1 MSRNTKRKSKGTP
14 ISWNA
19 LGSLS
24 SPTEIPLASEE
35 KREKVVDC
43 WEELDS
49 LNEAPKVEVKP
60 TLECEDTRK
69 QIFESNLENY
79 EIPEGLTWEEKQAYL
94 MRLDEEQAKLSPY
107 YRDNFEEMGLNESIV
122 HGIYSYGY
130 DKPSRVQSRAITAV
144 MTGRDC
150 IVQAQ
155 SGTGKTATFVIG
167 TLSNIREEDKFT
179 QAIIL
184 SPTRELADQTFKV
197 LQALSQ
203 YTNITSILCCGQMR
217 LEVSIPAANATA
229 NATAYATAYAN
240 ANANATPTTA
250 TGTGPKSESSLSIR
264 NAQVIVGTTGRI
276 IDCINRGQISLAGV
290 KMLVLDEADEML
302 SQGFKEQ
309 VSEIHS
315 KIPNKPQ
322 VCLFSATLST
332 EVMDYVKTI
341 TDEPIQI
348 LIRQEFVTLKGI
360 SQFYINCIKED
371 YKLETLID
379 IYKRYMCTQSII
391 YVNSK
396 NKCCWLASEL
406 IRRNHTVLYMDSSM
420 PQRERSN
427 IMKQFRNGTCR
438 ILVTTNLL
446 SRGID
451 VQGVNLVINYDLPN
465 VNNIESYV
473 HRIGRCGRYGRKGA
487 AINFITPNDYYIIQN
502 IRKFYSTEINEL
514 PEDISYL
521 MTF

>member
-107 YRDNFEEMGLNESIV
+107 YRDNFEEMGLDERIV

-144 MTGRDC
+144 MTGQDC

-155 SGTGKTATFVIG
+155 SGTGKTATFVLG

-203 YTNITSILCCGQMR
+203 YTNITSTLCCGQMR
-217 LEVSIPAANATA
+217 LEVS
-229 NATAYATAYAN
+229 
-240 ANANATPTTA
+240 TPSGA
-250 TGTGPKSESSLSIR
+250 QGVDSSSIK

-276 IDCINRGQISLAGV
+276 IYCINRGQISLAGV

-309 VSEIHS
+309 L
-315 KIPNKPQ
+315 Q

-332 EVMDYVKTI
+332 EVMEYVKTI
-341 TDEPIQI
+341 TNDPIQI

-360 SQFYINCIKED
+360 SQFYINCIKEE

-406 IRRNHTVLYMDSSM
+406 IRKNHTVLYMDSSM
-420 PQRERSN
+420 PQRERSH

>member
-43 WEELDS
+43 WEDELVQE
-49 LNEAPKVEVKP
+49 NEAPKVEVKP
-60 TLECEDTRK
+60 TLVCEDTRK
-69 QIFESNLENY
+69 QIYESNLENY

-107 YRDNFEEMGLNESIV
+107 YRDNFEEMGLDERIV

-144 MTGRDC
+144 MTGQDC

-155 SGTGKTATFVIG
+155 SGTGKTATFVLG

-203 YTNITSILCCGQMR
+203 YTNITSTLCCGQMR
-217 LEVSIPAANATA
+217 LEVNTPGSDSSR
-229 NATAYATAYAN
+229 TAYAT
-240 ANANATPTTA
+240 TD
-250 TGTGPKSESSLSIR
+250 SIR
-264 NAQVIVGTTGRI
+264 TAHTTTDSIRSDSIRSDSIRSAQVIVGTTGRI

-315 KIPNKPQ
+315 KIQSKLQ

-332 EVMDYVKTI
+332 EVMEYVKTI
-341 TDEPIQI
+341 TNDPIQI

-360 SQFYINCIKED
+360 SQFYINCIKEE

-406 IRRNHTVLYMDSSM
+406 IRKNHTVLYMDSSM
-420 PQRERSN
+420 PQRERSH